1 MSPEA
6 PVDRTSQ
13 QERGPI
19 AWMARHPVASN
30 LLMILLVIGGVLS
43 SQVIR
48 RELMPD
54 VSFDS
59 IVVFVPYPGATP
71 AQVEDGVA
79 VPIEQAVLGVDGV
92 ASVTVSVEAGWT
104 WMRAAVEDGADVGR
118 TLDDVKSAID
128 RLQTLPSG
136 IERPSVSIMERDET
150 VSSLVV
156 HGPASLADLRTVAER
171 IRDDLLALPE
181 ISKARVHS
189 IPDPQIHIEV
199 KEEVLRRHGLA
210 IQEVADAI
218 RGAAVEIPGG
228 RLEVDSGEL
237 LLHVDQRKERGFEF
251 EDIVVLSRRDGT
263 SLRLRDIA
271 EVRDGVED
279 SSWGS
284 FYDGAP
290 AARISVYRVGD
301 QRPLSIAEAVQA
313 YRERTVL
320 PEGLSLSL
328 WEDKSEAY
336 AARVDLLWRNA
347 LIGLGLML
355 LLLGLFLEPGLAFWV
370 TLGIPVSFLGALCL
384 LPALGVSVNMISLFG
399 FIVALGIVVDDA
411 IVVGEAVHKH
421 RQDGLSR
428 PAAALAG
435 AREVAHPVTFSVITT
450 VVAFV
455 PIAMIPSE
463 YGRFFVF
470 IPAVVIPIF
479 LVSLIESL
487 FVLPAHL
494 SSRRRLKL
502 PEWLEAP
509 QRRFSQGLERFV
521 DRVYAPSLDAALR
534 AWPTTLAAAVATLM
548 LAYGVWVG
556 GHVRFDFFPKI
567 EKDVAMAG
575 IQYPVGTPNEQT
587 AEAMAHMTA
596 SARAVA
602 EEVEGPLVRGVLA
615 TRGHGFAT
623 KGGGSRWGSHVGA
636 VSVQL
641 TPMGERPISTRE
653 FVRRWREKVGLIP
666 GADNVA
672 FQYSSSFAGA
682 GALSLELG
690 HPDSD
695 VLEAAAERFAEL
707 MQGVDGI
714 VDVDGGTGEGRGQ
727 LDFELTKAGRD
738 AGLTY
743 ADFARQLRNHF
754 YGAEVLRL
762 IRSQSELKVFVRR
775 PVEERR
781 SEHDLEQ
788 MMVRLPEGGMMAL
801 RDAVDIQREAAPS
814 RLYRRDG
821 RRIIS
826 VTADVVNA
834 KLTADEAM
842 ELLERELL
850 PRIQAEYP
858 GVDFSFGREKE
869 KQDAT
874 LSALQVGGL
883 VILLSMFGLLAL
895 ASRSYL
901 QPLLVVAAVPFGV
914 VGALAGHLLLGL
926 DLSLVSILGMV
937 ALAGIVVNDSLVLVA
952 AVNDA
957 RAAGMGILP
966 AVRAGARRRFRP
978 IVLTSLT
985 TFFGLMPMIFE
996 TSEQARFLSPMA
1008 VSLGFGVLFVTVFAL
1023 YVVPVLYVGMERLRT
1038 GLNSPDAAE

>member
-1 MSPEA
+1 MSAGPTEA
-6 PVDRTSQ
+6 NTAKR
-13 QERGPI
+13 ERGPI
-19 AWMARHPVASN
+19 AWMAQHPVASN
-30 LLMILLVIGGVLS
+30 LLMLLLVAGGLLS

-59 IVVFVPYPGATP
+59 LVVWVPYPGATP
-71 AQVEDGVA
+71 SQVEDGVA
-79 VPIEQAVLGVDGV
+79 IPIEQALLGVDGV
-92 ASVTVSVEAGWT
+92 ASVSVSVEAGWT
-104 WMRAAVEDGADVGR
+104 WMRAEVEDGADIGQ
-118 TLDDVKSAID
+118 TLDAVKSAID

-136 IERPSVSIMERDET
+136 IERPAVSIMERDET
-150 VSSLVV
+150 VSSLVL
-156 HGPASLADLRTVAER
+156 HGPASLSDLRTVAEQV
-171 IRDDLLALPE
+171 RDDLLALPE
-181 ISKARVHS
+181 ISKVRVHG
-189 IPDPQIHIEV
+189 IPEPQIHIEV
-199 KEEVLRRHGLA
+199 AEEVLRRHGLA
-210 IQEVADAI
+210 IQDVADAV

-228 RLEVDSGEL
+228 RLEVDSGDI
-237 LLHVDQRKERGFEF
+237 LLHVDQRKERAFEF
-251 EDIVVLSRRDGT
+251 EDIVVLSRTDGT
-263 SLRLRDIA
+263 SLRLRNIA
-271 EVRDGVED
+271 SVRDGVED

-284 FYDGAP
+284 FYNGAP
-290 AARISVYRVGD
+290 AARIAVYRVGD
-301 QRPLSIAEAVQA
+301 QRPLAIAEAVQA
-313 YRERTVL
+313 YRQRKAL
-320 PEGLSLSL
+320 PEGLTLSL
-328 WEDKSEAY
+328 WEDRSEAY
-336 AARVDLLWRNA
+336 ASRIDLLRRNA

-384 LPALGVSVNMISLFG
+384 LPGLGVSVNMISLFG

-428 PAAALAG
+428 AAAALAG

-450 VVAFV
+450 VVAFI
-455 PIAMIPSE
+455 PIALLPSE

-470 IPAVVIPIF
+470 IPAVVIPVF
-479 LVSLIESL
+479 LVSLLESL

-494 SSRRRLKL
+494 SSRRRLRL
-502 PEWLEAP
+502 PDFLEAP
-509 QRRFSQGLERFV
+509 QRRFSLGLERFV
-521 DRVYAPSLDAALR
+521 ERVYAPSLDAALR
-534 AWPTTLAAAVATLM
+534 FWPSTLAVSVATLM
-548 LAYGVWVG
+548 LAYGVWMG

-602 EEVEGPLVRGVLA
+602 EEVDGPLVRGILA
-615 TRGHGFAT
+615 TRGHGFRV
-623 KGGGSRWGSHVGA
+623 KGGGSQWGSHVGTVA
-636 VSVQL
+636 VQL
-641 TPMGERPISTRE
+641 MPMGERPISTKA
-653 FVRRWREKVGLIP
+653 FSKRWRKEVGRIP

-682 GALSLELG
+682 GALDVELG
-690 HPDSD
+690 HPDSQ
-695 VLEAAAERFAEL
+695 VLEMAAERLAEL
-707 MQGVDGI
+707 MAGVEGI

-727 LDFELTKAGRD
+727 LDFELTTVGRD

-762 IRSQSELKVFVRR
+762 IRGQSELKVFVRR
-775 PVEERR
+775 PLEERR
-781 SEHDLEQ
+781 SEHDLQQ

-801 RDAVDIQREAAPS
+801 RDAVDIERESAPS
-814 RLYRRDG
+814 RLKRRDG

-826 VTADVVNA
+826 VSADVVNA
-834 KLTADEAM
+834 KMTADEAM
-842 ELLERELL
+842 ALLAEELL
-850 PRIQAEYP
+850 PRIQAEFP
-858 GVDFSFGREKE
+858 GVDWSFGREKE
-869 KQDAT
+869 KQDET
-874 LSALQVGGL
+874 LSALQVGAL
-883 VILLSMFGLLAL
+883 VTLLAMFAL
-895 ASRSYL
+895 LAVASRSYL
-901 QPLLVVAAVPFGV
+901 QPLLVVAAVPFGM

-926 DLSLVSILGMV
+926 DLSLVSVLGMV

-985 TFFGLMPMIFE
+985 TFFGLTPMIFE

-1023 YVVPVLYVGMERLRT
+1023 YVVPVLYVGVERLRS
-1038 GLNSPDAAE
+1038 GFGSPDAGE